1 MVKQRDK
8 DIRRYTMDRPNKK
21 FRTSSIYIALNK
33 HGIKAVK
40 KLRDIANGTTE
51 GTASECAANESILRL
66 LLPYDPA
73 LVGVGNEAE

>member
-1 MVKQRDK
+1 ME
-8 DIRRYTMDRPNKK
+8 RPNKK

-40 KLRDIANGTTE
+40 KLRDIANGTTGGSVE
-51 GTASECAANESILRL
+51 ECAANESILRL

-73 LVGVGNEAE
+73 LVGIGNEVE